1 MDNFWSNLF
10 ELAVNV
16 FQGFIFMY
24 FCYKFLGGRFD
35 KKKNR
40 ICLLSFS
47 LAEILVMTLQNYY
60 FVVFNGVE
68 VVFLILIPMLY
79 TFTCLNGKVMAK
91 VFVPVFSYCG
101 NYGISAAVGFLV
113 SSFSGVSM
121 FDLMSVSS
129 VYRLFC
135 VLLVNI
141 VYVLFLFMVLRF
153 RDYKFDVLKW
163 TDWVAFIVIPIVSII
178 VLVLTYTISL
188 ETNLTREHSLYLG
201 LVAIGII
208 IVAVMIWTML
218 IKISKDSE
226 FKLQYMLLQQ
236 QYKYQN
242 ENIMQADK
250 SMKNISALR
259 HDMKNKLLCI
269 GELIKNGETEKA
281 LEMCGAC
288 SVEIKQSSGTFVK
301 TRNVMLNSIINVK
314 LSRATDSFIDT
325 KVFITESFE
334 DVADTDL
341 CIMLGNILDN
351 ALEAVTK
358 LPENNRKITITMERK
373 GGYRYIV
380 VKNSVEESILQK
392 NPKLVTTKSDKS
404 IHGIGIKSVQ
414 QTVKKYKGEIQYNE
428 KDKMFC
434 VGIIFPIP
442 NLPK

>member
-1 MDNFWSNLF
+1 MDNVWSNLF
-10 ELAVNV
+10 ELSINV
-16 FQGFIFMY
+16 FQGFIFMF
-24 FCYKFLGGRFD
+24 FCYKFLGGKFD
-35 KKKNR
+35 KKKNM
-40 ICLLSFS
+40 IYLLAFS
-47 LAEILVMTLQNYY
+47 CVEFLIIALQNYY
-60 FVVFNGVE
+60 FVVFNGLE
-68 VVFLILIPMLY
+68 VIFLILFPIIY
-79 TFTCLNGKVMAK
+79 DFTCLDGRTMAK
-91 VFVPVFSYCG
+91 VFVPVYSYCG

-129 VYRLFC
+129 VYRVFC

-141 VYVLFLFMVLRF
+141 LYTLFLYIILRF

-178 VLVLTYTISL
+178 ILTLTYTISL

-201 LVAIGII
+201 LVSIGII
-208 IVAVMIWTML
+208 IVAILIWIML

-242 ENIMQADK
+242 ENIMQANK
-250 SMKNISALR
+250 SMKNIAALR

-269 GELIKNGETEKA
+269 GELIKSGQTDKA

-288 SVEIKQSSGTFVK
+288 SVEVKQSTGTFIN
-301 TRNVMLNSIINVK
+301 TRNIMLNSIVNVK
-314 LSRATDSFIDT
+314 LSQANENFIDC
-325 KVFITESFE
+325 KVVVTESFE

-341 CIMLGNILDN
+341 CIILGNILDN
-351 ALEAVTK
+351 ALEAVSK
-358 LPENNRKITITMERK
+358 LPENNRKIAISLQRE

-380 VKNSVEESILQK
+380 VKNSIGESILKK
-392 NPKLVTTKSDKS
+392 NPKLISTKSDKS
-404 IHGIGIKSVQ
+404 VHGIGIKSVE

-428 KDKMFC
+428 KGNIFS
-434 VGIIFPIP
+434 VYIIFPIP